1 MHKVHGVEHKVST
14 NVGGI
19 LNPRTG
25 SSIFNSSITQK
36 YMCNYKSQDVG
47 YECKTSHLKCYFLG
61 IHYWTYSKDI
71 VAFALSRRFL

>member
-1 MHKVHGVEHKVST
+1 MHKVHGVEDKVST

-47 YECKTSHLKCYFLG
+47 YECKTSHLKCYVLNFL
-61 IHYWTYSKDI
+61 TN
-71 VAFALSRRFL
+71 L

>member
-1 MHKVHGVEHKVST
+1 MHKVHGVEDKVST

-47 YECKTSHLKCYFLG
+47 NEGKSSHLKCYFPG
-61 IHYWTYSKDI
+61 INIFPTNI
-71 VAFALSRRFL
+71 